1 MFTWYGCTRRHSL
14 IANPRAALRL
24 GDTLQLFGC
33 LGGEQRRNHLVY
45 VDVRYLFS
53 PAAGI
58 RMGIRQGRRARF
70 AATPLYIYIYVHALS
85 FMHPHRP
92 HCLDI
97 QGWLKCCVP
106 VYFCNTWTRLVTS
119 DECTSGILPDM
130 SRQHLIVTKSI
141 SPVNCWGQTLA
152 VAISLPDQTGNI
164 QTRSIRPPET

>member
-1 MFTWYGCTRRHSL
+1 VVWMHQATLLDSQPQSGLEAGRHFAIVRLFRRGTTKKPSGIRRRSLPFLACSRNQDGDPSRASRPVRRHSV
-14 IANPRAALRL
+14 I
-24 GDTLQLFGC
+24 
-33 LGGEQRRNHLVY
+33 
-45 VDVRYLFS
+45 
-53 PAAGI
+53 
-58 RMGIRQGRRARF
+58 
-70 AATPLYIYIYVHALS
+70 YIYIYVHALS